1 MPHRAKPRRPRR
13 LLVAAVA
20 GAVVITT
27 GTIAAIRPRL
37 KPEPVAG
44 PIIDVSRATPEAGK
58 SAEPASTPV
67 PETQT
72 LETRL
77 AYASGTVE
85 TNLFDDGQEAGLT
98 DALIIKLTEI
108 FGWDVDFALG
118 VRKGDRFVVIYEERY
133 WLGQKV
139 GDGQILA
146 AEFVNRGRTLRA
158 IGRRDA
164 NGFTHYYTPDGMEMQ
179 RMFLRT
185 PVKYTRISSRYTET
199 AGRLHPIL
207 KRMTA
212 HRGIDYAAPT
222 GTPVRATAVGRVL
235 ALGPDGGYGNRV
247 IVNHGGKYETV
258 YGHLSKFEPG
268 LRDGSRVEQGQII
281 GYVGSTGLST
291 GPHLHYEFRVDG
303 SHRDPLHY
311 AFPAA
316 ARMAAEIRA
325 DFVKDAPMWTAKLDT
340 MGGTT
345 VAVRAAMDN
354 KKN

>member
-1 MPHRAKPRRPRR
+1 MTHPPRPRRPRR
-13 LLVAAVA
+13 LLIAAVA
-20 GAVVITT
+20 GAVIITT

-44 PIIDVSRATPEAGK
+44 PTIDVGRTASSADV
-58 SAEPASTPV
+58 SAEPAATATPE
-67 PETQT
+67 PQT
-72 LETRL
+72 LETRT
-77 AYASGTVE
+77 AYASGTIE
-85 TNLFDDGQEAGLT
+85 TNLFDDGQEAGLS

-118 VRKGDRFVVIYEERY
+118 VRKGDRFTVIFEERY

-146 AEFVNRGRTLRA
+146 AEFVNRGHTLRA
-158 IGRRDA
+158 IGRRNDK
-164 NGFTHYYTPDGMEMQ
+164 GYTHYYTPEGMEMQ

-212 HRGIDYAAPT
+212 HRGVDYAAPT

-247 IVNHGGKYETV
+247 IVNHGGKFETV

-268 LRDGSRVEQGQII
+268 VREGSLVEQGQII

-303 SHRDPLHY
+303 THRDPLNY
-311 AFPAA
+311 RFPAA
-316 ARMAAEIRA
+316 ARMATEIRG
-325 DFVKDAPMWTAKLDT
+325 DFLKDVPTWSAKLDT
-340 MGGTT
+340 MNGVT
-345 VAVRAAMDN
+345 VAIQANPDD